1 MRKLV
6 RRLLLTALPLAFM
19 ATLFTAA
26 PAGAQ
31 SAVEYYGVAESKFS
45 CWQAPS
51 GNNYCASIRSSI
63 VQEGTFEIAYRVNI
77 WCTVNGNP
85 SNCQIT
91 WGGGLK
97 RFRAD
102 LDPGFAIYP
111 WGTAT
116 RQTGGGSSQ
125 VIWEGGFHDISTQT
139 DYVYQTVG
147 SVNVRWTAPGQLSS
161 TKTRCSDAM
170 RTDDGGVF
178 FSRSADRSTACMELT

>member
-1 MRKLV
+1 MRKLA

-31 SAVEYYGVAESKFS
+31 SAVEYLGVAESSPFS
-45 CWQAPS
+45 CWRAPS

-102 LDPGFAIYP
+102 LDPGFATYP

-125 VIWEGGFHDISTQT
+125 VIWEGAFHDISTDT

-170 RTDDGGVF
+170 RTDDRGVSF
-178 FSRSADRSTACMELT
+178 YLSFSGPLNCM